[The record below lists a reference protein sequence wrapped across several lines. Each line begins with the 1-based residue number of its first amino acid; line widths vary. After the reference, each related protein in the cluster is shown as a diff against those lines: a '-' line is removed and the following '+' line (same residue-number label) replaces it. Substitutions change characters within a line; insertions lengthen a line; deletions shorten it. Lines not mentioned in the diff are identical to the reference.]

1 VSVVF
6 AAIAATWSGH
16 PPLWWLMAYLMT
28 SFFGIGLLFGNLN
41 ALAMQPLGHIAGTGA
56 AIVGATSMLISLVL
70 GTWIGQSY
78 NGTVLPL
85 VIGFAALSA
94 CAMLVSWWAEGG
106 AHQPD
111 PGTLASAETP
121 TGEIG

>member
-1 VSVVF
+1 
-6 AAIAATWSGH
+6 
-16 PPLWWLMAYLMT
+16 MAYLIAT
-28 SFFGIGLLFGNLN
+28 FFGIGLLFGNLN

-56 AIVGATSMLISLVL
+56 AIVGATSMLISLAL

-85 VIGFAALSA
+85 VIGFAALSV
-94 CAMLVSWWAEGG
+94 CAMFVSWWAERG

-111 PGTLASAETP
+111 PAPLTAAETP